1 MMPQKNP
8 FQWDYSYS
16 VCSLLSCLK
25 VPLDVF
31 PHRYCLTDQNRWSS
45 LIICYHHWGH
55 AHMDWD
61 NPHSKPPFYDYFT
74 YFIGVIF
81 LIMSWVIIHYHY
93 IGVCSVS
100 GHFSGAVIK
109 QNSRT
114 QNHWKSEPAK
124 EEVLA
129 FYCILLI
136 DTSHFHISNFTIGF
150 GILRNL
156 FPVKMAWINRWQ
168 AGKCWHFLFAER
180 NSKKEATYNY
190 TIVFCISW
198 NPLPVKTPWINQ

>member
-1 MMPQKNP
+1 M
-8 FQWDYSYS
+8 
-16 VCSLLSCLK
+16 
-25 VPLDVF
+25 
-31 PHRYCLTDQNRWSS
+31 
-45 LIICYHHWGH
+45 
-55 AHMDWD
+55 
-61 NPHSKPPFYDYFT
+61 
-74 YFIGVIF
+74 GVI
-81 LIMSWVIIHYHY
+81 LLTMPWVIHYHY

-136 DTSHFHISNFTIGF
+136 DTSHFHISNFTIVF

-168 AGKCWHFLFAER
+168 AEKCWHFLFAER
-180 NSKKEATYNY
+180 NSEKEATYNY

-198 NPLPVKTPWINQ
+198 NPWKRHGSINKRQKNADTSGWASETESDEILKITIV

>member
-1 MMPQKNP
+1 MLINKLIRKVFLPKFRFISNYIDRQYDALKKSFSMGLLPG
-8 FQWDYSYS
+8 DYSYS

-93 IGVCSVS
+93 MSVCYVC
-100 GHFSGAVIK
+100 GDFSGWNGKPAYSCLQLMVGAVFKGRGFIEMP
-109 QNSRT
+109 NIMV
-114 QNHWKSEPAK
+114 KSEMLLPPVSLAK
-124 EEVLA
+124 
-129 FYCILLI
+129 
-136 DTSHFHISNFTIGF
+136 
-150 GILRNL
+150 
-156 FPVKMAWINRWQ
+156 Q
-168 AGKCWHFLFAER
+168 
-180 NSKKEATYNY
+180 
-190 TIVFCISW
+190 
-198 NPLPVKTPWINQ
+198 